1 MPKIC
6 YEKNV
11 GLHAIS
17 CYLLQLTSRLWAEF
31 LIASV
36 KTLLIDEGV
45 VTDGRCYHGNV
56 SQHTRNDNA
65 QLRIHAGQTTCKVKK
80 TCTSTWPKNGGQCKI
95 KPLFPWSNKSGRP
108 YNLYGFLPWFARIAN
123 DACMTWYDIMMGGDE
138 GGAGGG
144 WGGGRAG
151 IWGVRERR
159 KGWGVRMK
167 GRGIRRCSIQY

>member
-17 CYLLQLTSRLWAEF
+17 CYLLQLTGRLWAGF

-80 TCTSTWPKNGGQCKI
+80 PVHRHGQK
-95 KPLFPWSNKSGRP
+95 
-108 YNLYGFLPWFARIAN
+108 
-123 DACMTWYDIMMGGDE
+123 M
-138 GGAGGG
+138 AGN
-144 WGGGRAG
+144 A
-151 IWGVRERR
+151 
-159 KGWGVRMK
+159 K
-167 GRGIRRCSIQY
+167 